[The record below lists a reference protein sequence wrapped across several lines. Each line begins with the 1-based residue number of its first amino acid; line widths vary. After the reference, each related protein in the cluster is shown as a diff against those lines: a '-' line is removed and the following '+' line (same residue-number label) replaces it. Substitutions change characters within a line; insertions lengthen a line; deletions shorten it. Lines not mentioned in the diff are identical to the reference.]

1 MPLHGKRHHRA
12 SGQKLRTRKDAHPD
26 ASCICDVLACGGFLL
41 TNAQSELPD
50 CFSIGEDLDCFS
62 CEDDL
67 LAKVEYYLS
76 HDKDRAEIAHN
87 GFEKVQKY
95 HTYPERLLQMIA
107 LAYGLS

>member
-1 MPLHGKRHHRA
+1 MRWTTAIRCSSRPAIPA
-12 SGQKLRTRKDAHPD
+12 S
-26 ASCICDVLACGGFLL
+26 
-41 TNAQSELPD
+41 
-50 CFSIGEDLDCFS
+50 FSVGEDLDCFS

>member
-1 MPLHGKRHHRA
+1 MPRVNCRTVFRSARISTA
-12 SGQKLRTRKDAHPD
+12 SL
-26 ASCICDVLACGGFLL
+26 
-41 TNAQSELPD
+41 
-50 CFSIGEDLDCFS
+50 
-62 CEDDL
+62 DL